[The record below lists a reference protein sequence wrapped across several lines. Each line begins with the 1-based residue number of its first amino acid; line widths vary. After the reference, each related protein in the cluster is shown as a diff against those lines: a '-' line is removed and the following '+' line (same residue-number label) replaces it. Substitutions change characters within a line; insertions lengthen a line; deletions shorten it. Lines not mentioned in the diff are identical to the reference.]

1 MILAPDINI
10 QTYLL
15 TYLPHS
21 HSATADVLVML
32 LLSFSSSLTLCVSDW
47 DENLTEDQARKS
59 YDKMLRIE
67 EDFGDLFTGYFQL
80 LM

>member
-21 HSATADVLVML
+21 LSATADVLVML